1 MGESL
6 DGVEAEREKMK
17 ADRREVE
24 NQILYPDERD
34 APMNQTVI
42 ERYKRYVALVDLE
55 KGPWDLSAGLP
66 DAYRRIF
73 QFENFKG
80 VQKRAL
86 RLASSRAMAAYSE
99 FFRDCCILPGSSC
112 CSRGDLSQS
121 SYCSHAVPSGCAC
134 LMRVGF
140 LDQATAL
147 VASFYP
153 IHHPFL
159 CFFDVHVSVSF
170 KCFQSI
176 YSVVLVHEL
185 AVFRGD
191 RDRGR

>member
-34 APMNQTVI
+34 APVNQTVI

-99 FFRDCCILPGSSC
+99 FF
-112 CSRGDLSQS
+112 
-121 SYCSHAVPSGCAC
+121 
-134 LMRVGF
+134 
-140 LDQATAL
+140 
-147 VASFYP
+147 
-153 IHHPFL
+153 
-159 CFFDVHVSVSF
+159 
-170 KCFQSI
+170 
-176 YSVVLVHEL
+176 
-185 AVFRGD
+185 
-191 RDRGR
+191 

>member
-1 MGESL
+1 
-6 DGVEAEREKMK
+6 MK

-34 APMNQTVI
+34 APVNQTVV

-86 RLASSRAMAAYSE
+86 RLASSRATASYSE
-99 FFRDCCILPGSSC
+99 FRDCRTLPGWSSH
-112 CSRGDLSQS
+112 CSRGDLPQS
-121 SYCSHAVPSGCAC
+121 TQCFHAIPSILAFPV
-134 LMRVGF
+134 L
-140 LDQATAL
+140 
-147 VASFYP
+147 
-153 IHHPFL
+153 
-159 CFFDVHVSVSF
+159 VSVSLI
-170 KCFQSI
+170 KPPVS
-176 YSVVLVHEL
+176 
-185 AVFRGD
+185 
-191 RDRGR
+191 